1 MGPGDLEQVSTEVL
15 TSVCVDLTV
24 GVSLDSHPREIFFKS
39 LYIIIKKDKENKVRG
54 QRQY

>member
-1 MGPGDLEQVSTEVL
+1 MGLDDFEQVSAEVL
-15 TSVCVDLTV
+15 MWVCLDLTG
-24 GVSLDSHPREIFFKS
+24 GVSLDSYPKEIFCKC

>member
-1 MGPGDLEQVSTEVL
+1 MGLGDFEQVSAEVL
-15 TSVCVDLTV
+15 MWVCLDLTG
-24 GVSLDSHPREIFFKS
+24 GVSLDSYPKEIFCKC